1 MFLILKV
8 PSMGKALR
16 KEIEIMEIGSKIRN
30 ARNEAGY
37 TQERAAEALG
47 VSRQTISNWEN
58 GRSYPDI
65 VSVIRMSGLYSVS
78 LDHLLKEEETMKDTY
93 TAYLEEST
101 NIVKSRDR
109 LTKAVLIAAAVLI
122 YAITQVVFW
131 LAAKGP
137 EAAACTVVFQYIS
150 LPAAVLLLCVTAGK
164 NNWWGKGKWVLVA
177 VFAVLFL
184 LVPSVTFVSFETEAL
199 RTFLF
204 PNFKYAFIGFGVSL
218 LGLLLGDKLRQ
229 KDNRSITTQNRSQE

>member
-122 YAITQVVFW
+122 YAITQVVYLGNDF
-131 LAAKGP
+131 LDLG
-137 EAAACTVVFQYIS
+137 VQQGNVDFLS
-150 LPAAVLLLCVTAGK
+150 GV
-164 NNWWGKGKWVLVA
+164 
-177 VFAVLFL
+177 FL
-184 LVPSVTFVSFETEAL
+184 LDV
-199 RTFLF
+199 
-204 PNFKYAFIGFGVSL
+204 G
-218 LGLLLGDKLRQ
+218 
-229 KDNRSITTQNRSQE
+229 

>member
-109 LTKAVLIAAAVLI
+109 LTKAVLIAAAVLV

-204 PNFKYAFIGFGVSL
+204 PNFKYAFIGCGISL
-218 LGLLLGDKLRQ
+218 LGLLLGEKLRQ
-229 KDNRSITTQNRSQE
+229 KENRSITTQNRRQE

>member
-1 MFLILKV
+1 
-8 PSMGKALR
+8 MGKALR

-65 VSVIRMSGLYSVS
+65 VSVIRMSDLYTVS
-78 LDHLLKEEETMKDTY
+78 LDHLLKEEEKMKDTY

-150 LPAAVLLLCVTAGK
+150 LPAAVLLLCVFSGK
-164 NNWWGKGKWVLVA
+164 NNWWGKGKWILTV
-177 VFAVLFL
+177 VFAILFL
-184 LVPSVTFVSFETEAL
+184 LVPSVTFVSFESEAL

-204 PNFKYAFIGFGVSL
+204 PNFKYAFLGCGVAL
-218 LGLLLGDKLRQ
+218 LGLLLGERLRQ
-229 KDNRSITTQNRSQE
+229 KETGSIATPGRRQE

>member
-1 MFLILKV
+1 MAF
-8 PSMGKALR
+8 GKNLQTLR
-16 KEIEIMEIGSKIRN
+16 KKTGI
-30 ARNEAGY
+30 
-37 TQERAAEALG
+37 TQEKLAERMG

-109 LTKAVLIAAAVLI
+109 LTKAILIAAAVLI
-122 YAITQVVFW
+122 YAITQAVFW
-131 LAAKGP
+131 FAAKGP

-177 VFAVLFL
+177 VFTVLFL

-218 LGLLLGDKLRQ
+218 LGLLLGERLRQ
-229 KDNRSITTQNRSQE
+229 KETGSIATPDRRQE